1 MRRVGNVKPLRSV
14 GLAIADARVA
24 RLWNQTQLAAA
35 VGCSVRQVSRWE
47 RGEQAIGLGLLSRV
61 AAALG
66 VSIGSLVA
74 SADEASAS

>member
-1 MRRVGNVKPLRSV
+1 MKPLRSV

-24 RLWNQTQLAAA
+24 KLWNQTQLAAA

-61 AAALG
+61 AAAQG
-66 VSIGSLVA
+66 VGFLVDAIPLDRLVA
-74 SADEASAS
+74 AP